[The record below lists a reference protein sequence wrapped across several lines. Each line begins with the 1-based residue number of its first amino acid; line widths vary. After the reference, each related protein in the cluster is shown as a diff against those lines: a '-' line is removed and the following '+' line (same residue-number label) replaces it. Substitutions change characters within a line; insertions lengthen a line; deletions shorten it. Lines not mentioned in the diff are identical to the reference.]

1 MTILQKLLQA
11 KEITMQVVAC
21 LIMHF
26 SKQLQAYSN
35 RYKQTSTQC
44 QSKINTGNWF
54 YGRYRMCWEYNNV
67 LNYQRSQRN
76 YLRFLTENCE
86 STVNAF

>member
-26 SKQLQAYSN
+26 SKKLQAYSN

-44 QSKINTGNWF
+44 RSKINTGK
-54 YGRYRMCWEYNNV
+54 
-67 LNYQRSQRN
+67 
-76 YLRFLTENCE
+76 
-86 STVNAF
+86 